1 MGLFVELD
9 ELTTRAPAPQQA
21 DATVA
26 HDGEQPRAAASAAK
40 AAEVS
45 ECAKHGFLND
55 ILCFM
60 RVAQQMPREIVRS
73 VHMGEDHALES
84 RAIRGGEVRSGAG
97 LIPGLAVRH
106 DDRAFIKDAR
116 GRAVIPGWEPEF
128 RPGITGSS
136 RESMGLVAA
145 FTLNPE
151 TPMNPVRSR
160 RSAGRSR
167 RIVTLLSLAL
177 AVDVAGAHARTM
189 DGPSAPA
196 AATVEVRLSEWKVE
210 LEPAEVPAGRVV
222 FHVTNAG
229 KVPHAF
235 EVEGRGLE
243 KQTSEIQPGK
253 AASLA
258 VDFPVAASGKAVSY
272 EVYCPVGKGS
282 HEMLGM
288 KNRITVG
295 GESGAKASEEE
306 AEYRA
311 GANESRMVRVT
322 GGGSVVQILPGP
334 YPFADSAMAV
344 IDTRPDAQRADL
356 LKKAKLGPYSNQVA
370 TIRGDISVLAIDRG
384 ASGDSVSGTARFTT
398 GDGARWR
405 VVMDRVQTKDI
416 PFNPR
421 FGGVIM
427 GLYYHGATNVH
438 TPLVPTIQSSLALW
452 AFAHLYR
459 NDRLVS
465 DDAMVHVMLLS
476 RTRRPGDWALDCWDC
491 SDRPVEELQ
500 LQVMPGPGE
509 TALDAPGGVLF
520 VNWEKSGQVPGDGS
534 RGAMGA
540 RQESS
545 AQVKTSGRSAW

>member
-1 MGLFVELD
+1 M
-9 ELTTRAPAPQQA
+9 TRV
-21 DATVA
+21 T
-26 HDGEQPRAAASAAK
+26 PR
-40 AAEVS
+40 
-45 ECAKHGFLND
+45 
-55 ILCFM
+55 
-60 RVAQQMPREIVRS
+60 RS
-73 VHMGEDHALES
+73 VK
-84 RAIRGGEVRSGAG
+84 RS
-97 LIPGLAVRH
+97 
-106 DDRAFIKDAR
+106 
-116 GRAVIPGWEPEF
+116 
-128 RPGITGSS
+128 S
-136 RESMGLVAA
+136 
-145 FTLNPE
+145 
-151 TPMNPVRSR
+151 
-160 RSAGRSR
+160 
-167 RIVTLLSLAL
+167 RIVTLLSIAL
-177 AVDVAGAHARTM
+177 AIDVAGAHARSM
-189 DGPSAPA
+189 DGPPAPA

-210 LEPAEVPAGRVV
+210 LEPADVPAGRVV

-243 KQTSEIQPGK
+243 KQTAEIQPGK

-258 VDFPVAASGKAVSY
+258 VDFPRAASGKAVSY

-295 GESGAKASEEE
+295 GESGTETSEEE
-306 AEYRA
+306 DEEYRTD
-311 GANESRMVRVT
+311 ANESRMVQVT

-334 YPFADSAMAV
+334 YPFADSARAV
-344 IDTRPDAQRADL
+344 IDTRPDKQRADL
-356 LKKAKLGPYSNQVA
+356 LKKAKLGPYSNQIA

-398 GDGARWR
+398 RDGARWR
-405 VVMDRVQTKDI
+405 VVMDRVQTRDI

-465 DDAMVHVMLLS
+465 DDAMVHIMLLS

-500 LQVMPGPGE
+500 LQVTPGPGG
-509 TALDAPGGVLF
+509 AAFDAPGGVLF
-520 VNWEKSGQVPGDGS
+520 VNWEKSGEVQGDGPH
-534 RGAMGA
+534 GAMGA
-540 RQESS
+540 RREPGAQE
-545 AQVKTSGRSAW
+545 QTTGRSTW